1 MSVFEYR
8 APTEEEKVA
17 LDHLQKCW
25 LLTEEAI
32 MRLVPE
38 GRERALA
45 ITKLQECRM
54 WANAG
59 IVLVRP
65 TGQQ

>member
-8 APTEEEKVA
+8 APTDWEKESMTELQA
-17 LDHLQKCW
+17 LW
-25 LLTEEAI
+25 LDVEEAI

-38 GRERALA
+38 GRERSLA

-59 IVLVRP
+59 IVLVRKP
-65 TGQQ
+65 